1 MFSLSGFKALP
12 AVMLVSIVNTQL
24 RDHFASLEEL
34 ALYHDIS
41 AAELTES
48 LASEHFFYD
57 ISQNQFKQ
65 R

>member
-24 RDHFASLEEL
+24 SDHFASLEEL

-41 AAELTES
+41 AAELTEF

>member
-1 MFSLSGFKALP
+1 MFSLSGFNSLP

-24 RDHFASLEEL
+24 RDHFTSLEEL

-41 AAELTES
+41 ATELTES
-48 LASEHFFYD
+48 LASEHFVYD